1 MCSSDLVTKSNMSV
15 FTYKALDTEGNERTG
30 TIDAVNLDVAIVAI
44 QRRGLVISNIES
56 ADKSAS
62 KFRGRLD
69 FFDRIKNSDI
79 VILSRQ
85 ITTLFEAQVSAL
97 RAFQL
102 LASEARTPKIAEKLS
117 AVASDIQGGST
128 ISTALSHHPD
138 VFTVFYVNMVRAGEE
153 SGKLDE
159 TFAFLADYMDR
170 NYELTQK
177 ARNALIYP
185 AFVMTTFIIVMVL
198 MMTLV
203 VPNLASML
211 SDVGQELPF
220 YTKIVIA
227 MSTFVSKYI
236 LLIIILFVF
245 LGVFLMRYARTEAG
259 RRALSKARMQLPY
272 IGTVY
277 QKLFLSRLA
286 DNLSTMLRSGIQILR
301 GIEITGTVVG
311 DPVYEDVLKEVSSDV
326 KGGMPVSEAFRR
338 HPEIPGIV
346 VAMIKIGEETG
357 NMGSILETMAKFY
370 RREVNNSI
378 NTLVG
383 LIEPFMIVALAVGV
397 GVLLSS
403 VLIPIYNIASGF

>member
-1 MCSSDLVTKSNMSV
+1 M
-15 FTYKALDTEGNERTG
+15 
-30 TIDAVNLDVAIVAI
+30 
-44 QRRGLVISNIES
+44 
-56 ADKSAS
+56 
-62 KFRGRLD
+62 
-69 FFDRIKNSDI
+69 
-79 VILSRQ
+79 SRQ